1 MATQANDEAF
11 LRKYGSYKPAPVNVP
26 ITTIRPIL
34 GGETPEEEAARRAEE
49 GRKAEEAVY
58 KAAEEERKQ
67 AKFGREMQDLTEGQS
82 KALDFY
88 QRARS
93 SQIELE
99 RLNLGPDDLIALAT
113 QEVLPTNLANRFSDA
128 DRRLYRT
135 YLKNFAMATLRR
147 ESGAA
152 ITPEEIT
159 SQISIFFP
167 GAGADAK
174 EIQSL
179 KRQRD
184 LSILGLG
191 SAAGT
196 YGLEQA
202 NKNLQQLGYVDA
214 EGNPL
219 DEAGNVLAPIAPS
232 GEVPTPAAEV
242 DIAREGEAT
251 LTARDLEARD
261 RFQQAWAGSRG
272 LPFDQAIQQLNDI
285 AAGYN
290 LLPLDAA
297 TVEVLRADVNREVNW
312 QPRATGVAAG
322 AEPGQLGAAV
332 SGLLSGYTANL
343 GEEALAQFDPLAAA
357 KLQAAGEYAEEE
369 FPGTTFGAEVLGG
382 VISPLARV
390 GRAGTIG
397 GEALRGAVYGALYG
411 AGEAPPEAG
420 LAERLPGAVTG
431 ALAGGATGGLA
442 QRLLG
447 GRVPTTGGPELP
459 PPSGMA
465 PEVPPVGGMPP
476 AGAAPSVPG
485 VSLSEVSPNVRSIN
499 VDGQQVGA
507 ITFQPT
513 REGVQILRTDVSTP
527 GQGIGTEAYKQFID
541 ENLAQG
547 RSVSSDSIL
556 TAEGRALWDRLS
568 REGYDVVQSEAVQ
581 EMPAGG
587 ITTLT
592 REERLAAP
600 RLETGAKDLSG
611 RQPVFTI
618 RPTQEV
624 VTEAAEMT
632 PQELGDLARTAVGR
646 GPGAA
651 RAKSQLA
658 TIAQSNP
665 EAVNAAER
673 LGLDLPVDIL
683 SDNAQLRSLTGLAR
697 SEVGSAAET
706 AWGETSRAVVR
717 RAHEAMDELGAIP
730 DLAQVSDDVRNRLNS
745 AQDAL
750 GNQAS
755 LLRKDVEQTF
765 SKTDRVSA
773 DRARAWLQSRIDD
786 LGGGKEG
793 LAALSP
799 EEKKLW
805 GVVSK
810 GQPTYARLNEA
821 RDQIGQA
828 LERGTGPW
836 SDSNLRR
843 VKELYG
849 ALADDQ
855 INFIEDVAGKE
866 VADKQRAANTLF
878 QEMYKNREQMQSVF
892 GRDLSKSLSPLM
904 SRTITT
910 GAKGDIKALNELVSA
925 VPEDMRGTVLA
936 SALFNA
942 AKTRAGAR
950 GAEETFSF
958 TNFAKI
964 YRDLRA
970 NKEVY
975 KQFATAVGPQGDRLL
990 TDLYAI
996 SRRMADAESKVL
1008 KTGKAN
1014 QALANSLEAER
1025 LINRVVKGAGGRLA
1039 AYTVGGLAGGPA
1051 GVAAAGG
1058 LTEAAQFIGKGMG
1071 KNNAD
1076 KLHNLLSSQ
1085 DFRNLIE
1092 KIGNGEDTRGPTRK
1106 LAQSK
1111 AMRDYAKAIG
1121 FRGGQT
1127 ALVQFLSGA
1136 VGPESAPGQ
1145 PTPMMPQ

>member
-1 MATQANDEAF
+1 MATQDDEAF
-11 LRKYGSYKPAPVNVP
+11 LRKYGSYKPAPTSVP
-26 ITTIRPIL
+26 ITAIKPIL
-34 GGETPEEEAARRAEE
+34 GGETPEEEAARRAKEARE
-49 GRKAEEAVY
+49 ARGGELAEEA
-58 KAAEEERKQ
+58 AARAAREEARGAQKDIRDIRNDFRGSAEFKNFKEVETSTRQIIDLMKGEGS
-67 AKFGREMQDLTEGQS
+67 AMGDIAGIISFMKTLDPGSVVREGEFATAQNAAGVPDVI
-82 KALDFY
+82 
-88 QRARS
+88 RS
-93 SQIELE
+93 SYNRLISGE
-99 RLNLGPDDLIALAT
+99 RLTPVQRKDITNTALTVYGSRAQPYNDFAQVFRTIA
-113 QEVLPTNLANRFSDA
+113 SD
-128 DRRLYRT
+128 
-135 YLKNFAMATLRR
+135 
-147 ESGAA
+147 
-152 ITPEEIT
+152 
-159 SQISIFFP
+159 
-167 GAGADAK
+167 AGADPD
-174 EIQSL
+174 
-179 KRQRD
+179 RQGITLAPD
-184 LSILGLG
+184 LSTL
-191 SAAGT
+191 
-196 YGLEQA
+196 
-202 NKNLQQLGYVDA
+202 V
-214 EGNPL
+214 
-219 DEAGNVLAPIAPS
+219 APEPA
-232 GEVPTPAAEV
+232 PAAEV
-242 DIAREGEAT
+242 GIAREGEAT
-251 LTARDLEARD
+251 LTGRDLEVRD
-261 RFQQAWAGSRG
+261 RIQQAWTGSRG
-272 LPFDQAIQQLNDI
+272 LPFEQAIQQVNDI
-285 AAGYN
+285 LAGYN
-290 LLPLDAA
+290 IEPLNAA
-297 TVEVLRADVNREVNW
+297 TVEGLRADVNREANW

-322 AEPGQLGAAV
+322 EEPGQLGAAA
-332 SGLLSGYTANL
+332 SGMLSGYTAGL
-343 GEEALAQFDPLAAA
+343 AEEAAAQFDPLAAA

-369 FPGTTFGAEVLGG
+369 FPLTTFGAEVLGG
-382 VISPLARV
+382 AISPLARI

-397 GEALRGAVYGALYG
+397 GEALRGGIYGGLYG

-431 ALAGGATGGLA
+431 TLTGGIAGGGL
-442 QRLLG
+442 QRFLG
-447 GRVPTTGGPELP
+447 GRVPPAGGPELP
-459 PPSGMA
+459 PPGGMA
-465 PEVPPVGGMPP
+465 PEAPPVGGMPP
-476 AGAAPSVPG
+476 AGAAP
-485 VSLSEVSPNVRSIN
+485 EVAPRM
-499 VDGQQVGA
+499 A
-507 ITFQPT
+507 PT
-513 REGVQILRTDVSTP
+513 P
-527 GQGIGTEAYKQFID
+527 
-541 ENLAQG
+541 
-547 RSVSSDSIL
+547 
-556 TAEGRALWDRLS
+556 
-568 REGYDVVQSEAVQ
+568 
-581 EMPAGG
+581 
-587 ITTLT
+587 
-592 REERLAAP
+592 AAP
-600 RLETGAKDLSG
+600 VAEVAE
-611 RQPVFTI
+611 
-618 RPTQEV
+618 EV
-624 VTEAAEMT
+624 VTEAVEMT

-651 RAKSQLA
+651 KAKSQLA

-673 LGLDLPVDIL
+673 LGLELPVDIL

-706 AWGETSRAVVR
+706 AWGETSRTVVR

-755 LLRKDVEQTF
+755 ILRKEVEQTF
-765 SKTDRVSA
+765 SKTDRVNA

-828 LERGTGPW
+828 LEKGTGPW

-904 SRTITT
+904 SRAITT

-925 VPEDMRGTVLA
+925 VPEDMRGTVLT

-950 GAEETFSF
+950 GADETFSF

-1025 LINRVVKGAGGRLA
+1025 LVNRVVKGAGGRLA

-1051 GVAAAGG
+1051 GAAAAGG
-1058 LTEAAQFIGKGMG
+1058 LTEAAQFISKGMG

-1092 KIGNGEDTRGPTRK
+1092 KIGNGEDTRGPIRK